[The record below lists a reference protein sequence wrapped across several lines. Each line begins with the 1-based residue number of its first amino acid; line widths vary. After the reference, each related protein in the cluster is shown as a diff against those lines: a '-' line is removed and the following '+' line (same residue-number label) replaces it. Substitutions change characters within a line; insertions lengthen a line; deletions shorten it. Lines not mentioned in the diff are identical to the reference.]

1 MLIKLSKAF
10 DLVLVLLNIILSA
23 ILYSVIIKVALIF
36 FRVFPSEPTL
46 FLYGLGVSIIEF
58 CIIIAL
64 LNSKYIVDRIVKN
77 SNIRKPNQ
85 NEIIALNAIIALLEN
100 TLNIPVKHIS
110 FYIKNKEGI
119 NAGAFGNKQNP
130 NIWITSDLLL
140 NQTEWAIAT
149 IIHELGHIKRNH
161 HQQKLLALLQ
171 EIKFNIEQFSLIKW
185 QNLSWFII
193 IYSCLLLNPLITCIV
208 VIKYLVMYFSVILN
222 WQNEYQ
228 ADSECL
234 KYGYSQA
241 LVESLTHC
249 KVKSITKLTIKQKIF
264 KTHPPLNKRIARL
277 NA

>member
-1 MLIKLSKAF
+1 MNVAKAF

-46 FLYGLGVSIIEF
+46 FSYGLGVSIIEF
-58 CIIIAL
+58 GIIIAR

-85 NEIIALNAIIALLEN
+85 NEIIALNAIIAHLEN

-110 FYIKNKEGI
+110 FYIYNKECI
-119 NAGAFGNKQNP
+119 WAGTFGNKQNP
-130 NIWITSDLLL
+130 SICISSDLLL
-140 NQTEWAIAT
+140 HNTNSAIAS
-149 IIHELGHIKRNH
+149 ILHELGHIKRNH

-193 IYSCLLLNPLITCIV
+193 IYSCLLLNPLIICIV

-234 KYGYSQA
+234 KYGYSHA
-241 LVESLTHC
+241 LVESLSHC

-264 KTHPPLNKRIARL
+264 KTHPPLNERIAQLSL
-277 NA
+277 N